1 MVTGVSLKVKK
12 KKINI
17 RFKLVSN
24 VSKYQIMYSTK
35 KSFNSKKWKCDYKEI
50 KKEKDLFYQG
60 TGYQQKW
67 KSWCVECSEKS
78 ESEII
83 FLNHYF

>member
-1 MVTGVSLKVKK
+1 M
-12 KKINI
+12 
-17 RFKLVSN
+17 
-24 VSKYQIMYSTK
+24 
-35 KSFNSKKWKCDYKEI
+35 KWKCDYKEI